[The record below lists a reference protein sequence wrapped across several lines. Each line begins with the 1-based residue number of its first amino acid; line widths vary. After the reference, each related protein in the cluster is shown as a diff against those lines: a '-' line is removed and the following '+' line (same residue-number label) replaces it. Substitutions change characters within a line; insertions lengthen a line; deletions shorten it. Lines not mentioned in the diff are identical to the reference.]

1 MYGMVK
7 TTVYLPEDLKRRLA
21 NAAAAR
27 GVSEAELIRRGI
39 EYVLPP
45 EQPPKPRA
53 PLFASGDGTLAE
65 RVDDLL
71 AEGFGRD

>member
-7 TTVYLPEDLKRRLA
+7 TTVYLPEELKQRLA
-21 NAAAAR
+21 DAASTL

-39 EYVLPP
+39 DRVLTP
-45 EQPPKPRA
+45 ERPPKPRL
-53 PLFASGDGTLAE
+53 PLFGSGDGTIAD
-65 RVDDLL
+65 RVDEIL